1 MVSFSLADIVI
12 IVLFFVIVIVIGL
25 LSSRNSKYDADS
37 FLLSGRKVGMLLF
50 VFTNVATWYGGVLGV
65 GEFTFRYGIVS
76 WFTQGLPYYFFAAIF
91 ALLFAAKIRKASLFT
106 LPEKLT
112 ETYGRKVGMISA
124 VLVMIL
130 VSPAP
135 YLLMLAYLTS
145 VIFGISIFYS
155 MIIALIVS
163 TIYLFKGGYRANLFT
178 DAFQFFIMFAGF
190 IVIVLIGFL
199 DFGGLNFIEANVP
212 QEHLILTGG
221 MSPLYITVWFLI
233 AMWTFTDP
241 GFHQRSYSAKSD
253 NVAKYG
259 ILISIILWICFDF
272 LTTSTGLFS
281 RAILVEVENPVM
293 AYPLLA
299 DKILGNG
306 LKGIFFAAL
315 LATILSTLN
324 SYMFLSATTISRDFL
339 NQLSIKKDSVF
350 FTRIGLAITILIS
363 LLLASLFD
371 SIVQMW
377 YVFGSICIPGM
388 IFLVFGAYFEK
399 LRVSGKIALI
409 EILAGSLV
417 SATAALLRSG
427 FDNYLFSEIEPMIFG
442 LLAAIIIHSIG
453 LKNKRSLSQ

>member
-1 MVSFSLADIVI
+1 MVSFSTTDIII
-12 IVLFFVIVIVIGL
+12 IVLFFFIVTVIGL
-25 LSSRNSKYDADS
+25 WSSRNSKYDADS
-37 FLLSGRKVGMLLF
+37 YLLSGRKVGMLLF

-76 WFTQGLPYYFFAAIF
+76 WFTQGFPYYIF
-91 ALLFAAKIRKASLFT
+91 AVIFAFLFAAKIRKASLFT

-112 ETYGRKVGMISA
+112 ETYGKKVGLISA
-124 VLVMIL
+124 ILVMIL

-135 YLLMLAYLTS
+135 YLLMLAYLIS

-163 TIYLFKGGYRANLFT
+163 TVYLFKGGYKANLFT
-178 DAFQFFIMFAGF
+178 DAFQFFVMFAGF
-190 IVIVLIGFL
+190 ILIVFIGL
-199 DFGGLNFIEANVP
+199 NDFGALEFIKSNVP
-212 QEHLILTGG
+212 QSHLSLTGG
-221 MSPLYITVWFLI
+221 MSPLYILVWFLI

-253 NVAKYG
+253 KVAKYG
-259 ILISIILWICFDF
+259 ILISILLWICFDF

-281 RAILVEVENPVM
+281 KAILGNVENPVM

-299 DKILGNG
+299 DKILGSG

-339 NQLSIKKDSVF
+339 KYFFDEKKTVYFTRVGLSI
-350 FTRIGLAITILIS
+350 TIILS
-363 LLLASLFD
+363 LFLASMFD

-388 IFLVFGAYFEK
+388 ILLVFGAYYEK
-399 LRVSGKIALI
+399 LRVGNKTALI
-409 EILAGSLV
+409 EIIAGSLV
-417 SATAALLRSG
+417 SAFAATIRSG
-427 FDNYLFSEIEPMIFG
+427 FDIIIFSEIEPMIYG
-442 LLAAIIIHSIG
+442 LATAVIIHSIG
-453 LKNKRSLSQ
+453 LKNKKVLS

>member
-1 MVSFSLADIVI
+1 MVSFSPADIII
-12 IVLFFVIVIVIGL
+12 IVLFFVIVIGIGL
-25 LSSRNSKYDADS
+25 WSSRNSKFDADS

-76 WFTQGLPYYFFAAIF
+76 WFTQGFPYYFFAAIF

-112 ETYGRKVGMISA
+112 ETYGKKVGMISA

-135 YLLMLAYLTS
+135 YLLMIAYLTS

-155 MIIALIVS
+155 MIISLLVS

-178 DAFQFFIMFAGF
+178 DAFQFFVMFAGF
-190 IVIVLIGFL
+190 IIIVIIGFG
-199 DFGGLNFIEANVP
+199 DYGGLDFIEAKVP
-212 QEHLILTGG
+212 SGHLSLTGG
-221 MSPLYITVWFLI
+221 MSPLYIIVWFLI

-241 GFHQRSYSAKSD
+241 GFHQRSYSAKTD
-253 NVAKYG
+253 TVAKYG
-259 ILISIILWICFDF
+259 ILISILLWICFDF

-281 RAILVEVENPVM
+281 KAILVDVDNPVM

-299 DKILGNG
+299 DKILGSG

-339 NQLSIKKDSVF
+339 KHLSIKKDTVF

-363 LLLASLFD
+363 VSLASLFD

-388 IFLVFGAYFEK
+388 ILLVFGAYFEK
-399 LRVSGKIALI
+399 LKVSSKIAFI

-417 SATAALLRSG
+417 SAIAAVLRSG
-427 FDNYLFSEIEPMIFG
+427 LDTFLFSEIEPMIFG
-442 LLAAIIIHSIG
+442 LFTAIIIHSIG
-453 LKNKRSLSQ
+453 LKYS